1 MNPTSVM
8 QLPSEGVAD
17 LIVLRHEVDQ
27 LKQKVD
33 SVVDEI
39 WNLKKQ
45 KGVAMQEPD
54 NRNWKI
60 GVDFSI
66 VATLVVGV
74 VIGVFCALIWK

>member
-33 SVVDEI
+33 SVVDEL
-39 WNLKKQ
+39 WNLKKKKVWQ
-45 KGVAMQEPD
+45 CKNQI
-54 NRNWKI
+54 I
-60 GVDFSI
+60 GTGRLEWIF
-66 VATLVVGV
+66 L
-74 VIGVFCALIWK
+74 L